1 MDNNDAVGLDD
12 NETAGLE
19 DEKVVTMM
27 DVLKEQEDFEEDAN
41 AVLGASD
48 DKNCTFFMGYIKRQ
62 AIYACMTCNSD
73 AKDDPSKR
81 AGVCLACSLKCHED
95 HELVELYTKR
105 NFRCDCGNPKFKSHP
120 CQFTP
125 NKQDFNEENS
135 YNQNFSG
142 LYCICHRPYPDPD
155 VTEEDEMIQCIIC
168 EDWLHSAHLDATVPD
183 NDQYAEMICKQ
194 CMEKNNFLHNYADLI
209 VNSEADV
216 TDISMNALSNS
227 GANETIIMDTTNDLS
242 INNIE
247 NLQESITPHS
257 KHTFVAEVD
266 GGEDDTNKNDVLE
279 INTLTKEKDYVNKS
293 EHTDTNKY
301 NDSMKA
307 SQTQTSIDNNVM
319 TSEKKCPNV
328 EKELVTFV
336 NNLEN
341 ENITDTR
348 ESNMELSELS
358 DNSEQKKSV
367 ANSNE
372 NEAIENSKLKF
383 NESSTVLKTDNSIVQ
398 EMESDSVTGNL
409 DKNASV
415 EQINAK
421 GELLVTDTSIFKI
434 DNEGIKQIKA
444 TETKELS
451 KVELINSNVEGNEKV
466 ASTKSPDDL
475 EEDRL
480 LEDPVEPAIVPE
492 NNATQVNS
500 ATDETKTEGITTVPV
515 TENNVETSLEKDT
528 ADAEPQLNE
537 SRSNANSG
545 DNTSAT
551 DNNAEELPLGT
562 IHKNERICEKMDVI
576 NDTDS
581 SKIQEPMEE
590 SQKPECKR
598 KHRKSV
604 EDQIDDLESK
614 KPKLDL
620 KPCIKPQNVK
630 QRYQGATFWPVHFRQ
645 KLCICNECLSMYKD
659 LSVLFLIDP
668 EDTVSAYEHL
678 GKEKSNGKP
687 ASEYEKGLAALSS
700 LDRVQQINALTE
712 YNKMRDKLLDFLK
725 SFKDRKEVVKEE
737 DIKAFFAGMK
747 PKREPDGVYFCR

>member
-48 DKNCTFFMGYIKRQ
+48 DKNCTFSMGYIKRQ

-125 NKQDFNEENS
+125 NKQDLNEENS

-142 LYCICHRPYPDPD
+142 LYCICQRPYPDPD

-183 NDQYAEMICKQ
+183 NDQYSEMICKQ
-194 CMEKNNFLHNYADLI
+194 CMEKNNFLHNYGDLI

-216 TDISMNALSNS
+216 IDISMNGLSNS
-227 GANETIIMDTTNDLS
+227 GANESVIMDTTNDLS

-247 NLQESITPHS
+247 NLQESITSHS
-257 KHTFVAEVD
+257 KDTFVSEVVD
-266 GGEDDTNKNDVLE
+266 VTVKNDEIE

-293 EHTDTNKY
+293 EHIATNKS

-307 SQTQTSIDNNVM
+307 SQTQTSLDNNVM
-319 TSEKKCPNV
+319 TSEKNCLSSEHTPNV
-328 EKELVTFV
+328 EKEQVTFV
-336 NNLEN
+336 NNLQN
-341 ENITDTR
+341 KNITDIT
-348 ESNMELSELS
+348 ESNIEPSELL
-358 DNSEQKKSV
+358 DITEHEKSV
-367 ANSNE
+367 RNSTASNE
-372 NEAIENSKLKF
+372 NEAMQNSKLNF
-383 NESSTVLKTDNSIVQ
+383 NESTILRTDTVQ
-398 EMESDSVTGNL
+398 EMESDSEIGNL
-409 DKNASV
+409 HKNASV

-421 GELLVTDTSIFKI
+421 GELLVT
-434 DNEGIKQIKA
+434 
-444 TETKELS
+444 ETIEFSKE
-451 KVELINSNVEGNEKV
+451 KLINYNEEGNEKV
-466 ASTKSPDDL
+466 TSTKSPDDL

-480 LEDPVEPAIVPE
+480 LEDPVPENNATQVKSVTPE

-500 ATDETKTEGITTVPV
+500 VTDEIKTEDLTTVPV
-515 TENNVETSLEKDT
+515 TENNVETLPEKDT
-528 ADAEPQLNE
+528 ACGTEPQLKE
-537 SRSNANSG
+537 SSSNANSG
-545 DNTSAT
+545 DKTAAI
-551 DNNAEELPLGT
+551 DNNAEELPLDNL
-562 IHKNERICEKMDVI
+562 HKNQHIICEKMDVT
-576 NDTDS
+576 NDTELS
-581 SKIQEPMEE
+581 NTQEPMEK
-590 SQKPECKR
+590 SQKNECKR
-598 KHRKSV
+598 KLSKSV
-604 EDQIDDLESK
+604 EDQVDDLEYK
-614 KPKLDL
+614 KPKLDS
-620 KPCIKPQNVK
+620 KPCVKPQNVK

-645 KLCICNECLSMYKD
+645 KLCTCNECLSMYKD